1 MTRGILLM
9 AWGKRG
15 YGFMAYNLA
24 TSIKHHSPGI
34 AIHLIAT
41 DHVLKEV
48 TDRTVF
54 DRIEFLSGDPSD
66 PGRYKAGIYDVMPF
80 DHTLFL
86 DVDALCLQPIEPLF
100 DRLIESGAYYA
111 TFINEVYD
119 ITSPNILPQMWWA
132 YRQDIWEHYGFDHTT
147 KFPATQSSIQYIRRC
162 DKTAE
167 MYRVFQDSFDN
178 PIPLNRLRNK
188 WGGGQPDELYLN
200 VALAKMGEWHHIG
213 DHAMYF
219 GNTAA
224 LRPHQVA
231 QSYTLLSLFGNRS
244 NIKPMYWDYYDNML
258 GKIQASRGF
267 RHAFKGHLL
276 KSDKIANQTSPRT
289 KVTPTSKVIK
299 PDAVKWSKQP
309 GRVALF
315 TSYFEQKFGDR
326 QRELRKVMEL
336 NIACPSIDVIYNLG
350 HPWENEKV
358 VNLPGYD
365 RPTYAQ
371 FIKEMQAVEADYYIL
386 ANSDIYFTSEI
397 EEIKSLQMDGKV
409 LCLSRYDVTSGGF
422 AKLFDYEWTQDTWIW
437 KGKPKTLQNVD
448 FTMGLPACDNRM
460 AYEIAQAGLKPVNP
474 SKDIKT
480 YHLHLTNKRSY
491 TERNRLAG
499 PTMPLV
505 PSTAENMRK
514 KSCLI
519 KQPGKVG
526 DIICVLPIAKWY
538 SDLGYDVSWQCPKQ
552 YHSLFDYVDYVK
564 PIEAGLGRFDKV
576 IDLAFGIDTKSG
588 NHGVWMRKRR
598 MIDSFVSLKYEIAG
612 VPLDRLRTLEYKRNE
627 KAEMDLFDYF
637 GCGDGDP
644 YDVIHSNSDYGSPAE
659 VLSTNKVIE
668 FAPVGSFS
676 IFDWRKVLEHA
687 NSIHCID
694 SSLANFVDSIDT
706 DAQLHYYI
714 TDKVPF
720 KGDRTILTKN
730 WQRYDMARV

>member
-1 MTRGILLM
+1 M
-9 AWGKRG
+9 AH
-15 YGFMAYNLA
+15 NLA
-24 TSIKHHSPGI
+24 VSIKHHSPGI
-34 AIHLIAT
+34 PIHLIAT
-41 DHVLKEV
+41 ERSLKEV
-48 TDRTVF
+48 TDRSMF
-54 DRIEFLSGDPSD
+54 DSIELLDDDPSD
-66 PGRYKAGIYDVMPF
+66 PGKFKAGIYDLMPF
-80 DHTLFL
+80 DATLFL
-86 DVDALCLQPIEPLF
+86 DVDGLCLQPVEPMF
-100 DRLIESGAYYA
+100 DRLIDSGAYYA

-119 ITSPNILPQMWWA
+119 INSPNILPQMWWA
-132 YRQDIWEHYGFDHTT
+132 YRQDIWEHCGFDHST
-147 KFPATQSSIQYIRRC
+147 KFPATQSSIQFIRRS

-167 MYRVFQDSFDN
+167 MYTHFKEAFDN
-178 PIPLNRLRNK
+178 PIPLERLRNK

-200 VALAKMGEWHHIG
+200 IALARMGEWHHIG
-213 DHAMYF
+213 ESSMYF

-224 LRPHQVA
+224 KRPHEIA
-231 QSYTLLSLFGNRS
+231 QDYTFLSLFGNRS
-244 NIKPMYWDYYDNML
+244 NIKPMYWDYYDRILM
-258 GKIQASRGF
+258 KIQASRGQ
-267 RHAFKGHLL
+267 RHNFKGHILR
-276 KSDKIANQTSPRT
+276 SDKIANISSPKTR
-289 KVTPTSKVIK
+289 VAVPTIARIES
-299 PDAVKWSKQP
+299 VKRAKLP
-309 GRVALF
+309 GKVALF
-315 TSYFEQKFGDR
+315 TSYFEQQYGDR
-326 QRELRKVMEL
+326 QRELRRVMEL
-336 NIACPSIDVIYNLG
+336 NIACDSIDVIYNLG
-350 HPWENEKV
+350 KAWEHPKV
-358 VNLPGYD
+358 INVEGYD
-365 RPTYAQ
+365 RPTYTE
-371 FIKEMQAVEADYYIL
+371 FISFMQTVEADWYIL
-386 ANSDIYFTSEI
+386 TNSDIYFTSEI
-397 EEIKSLQMDGKV
+397 EDIKSLNMDGKV
-409 LCLSRYDVTSGGF
+409 LCLSRWDVLHNGN

-437 KGKPKTLQNVD
+437 KGAPKSLKNVD
-448 FTMGLPACDNRM
+448 FTMGLPACDNRL
-460 AYEIAQAGLKPVNP
+460 AYEIAELGLKPINP
-474 SKDIKT
+474 SKEIKT
-480 YHLHLTNKRSY
+480 YHLHLSNKRSY
-491 TERNRLAG
+491 KERDRLPG
-499 PTMPLV
+499 PTLPVAPTKADLY
-505 PSTAENMRK
+505 K
-514 KSCLI
+514 KKRLLI

-538 SDLGYDVSWQCPKQ
+538 YDLGYDVSWQCPKQ

>member
-1 MTRGILLM
+1 M

-258 GKIQASRGF
+258 GKIQSSRGF
-267 RHAFKGHLL
+267 RHSFKGHLL

-289 KVTPTSKVIK
+289 KVTPISKVIK
-299 PDAVKWSKQP
+299 PDGVKWSKQP

-336 NIACPSIDVIYNLG
+336 NIACQSIDLIYNLG

-409 LCLSRYDVTSGGF
+409 LCLSRYDITSGGF

-460 AYEIAQAGLKPVNP
+460 AYEIAQAGLKPINP

-505 PSTAENMRK
+505 PTTAENMRK

-538 SDLGYDVSWQCPKQ
+538 YDLGYDVSWQCPKQ

-676 IFDWRKVLEHA
+676 IFDWRKVLKHA

>member
-34 AIHLIAT
+34 SIHLIAT

-48 TDRTVF
+48 TDRSVF
-54 DRIEFLSGDPSD
+54 DNIELLSGDPSD

-100 DRLIESGAYYA
+100 DKLIESDAYYA

-132 YRQDIWEHYGFDHTT
+132 YRTDIWEHYDFDHTT
-147 KFPATQSSIQYIRRC
+147 RFPATQSSIQYIRRC

-167 MYRVFQDSFDN
+167 MYRLFQESFDN
-178 PIPLNRLRNK
+178 PIPLDRLRNK

-289 KVTPTSKVIK
+289 RVLAPSRIIK
-299 PDAVKWSKQP
+299 PDSIKYDKRP
-309 GRVALF
+309 GKVALF
-315 TSYFEQKFGDR
+315 TSYFEQPNGER

-350 HPWENEKV
+350 HFYENDKV

-386 ANSDIYFTSEI
+386 ANSDIYLTSEI

-409 LCLSRYDVTSGGF
+409 LCLSRYDLLHSGM

-448 FTMGLPACDNRM
+448 FTMGLPACDNRL

-480 YHLHLTNKRSY
+480 YHIHLSNKRTY

-499 PTMPLV
+499 PTMPL
-505 PSTAENMRK
+505 PCITADLMRNK
-514 KSCLI
+514 TCLI
-519 KQPGKVG
+519 IQPGKVG

-538 SDLGYDVSWQCPKQ
+538 ADRGFEVYWQCPKQ
-552 YHSLFDYVDYVK
+552 YHELFSYVDYVT
-564 PIEAGLGRFDKV
+564 PIETVNGRYDKT
-576 IDLAFGIDTKSG
+576 IDLAFGINARSQ
-588 NHGVWMRKRR
+588 NHGIWMRKRR

-612 VPLDRLRTLEYKRNE
+612 VPLSEVRNLQYKRNE
-627 KAEMDLFDYF
+627 EAESILMDYLGVRD
-637 GCGDGDP
+637 CGP
-644 YDVIHSNSDYGSPAE
+644 YDVIHSSSDYGSPAQI
-659 VLSTNKVIE
+659 LSSNKAIRFE
-668 FAPVGSFS
+668 PVDVFT
-676 IFDWRKVLEHA
+676 IFDWRKVLEGA
-687 NSIHCID
+687 SSIHCID
-694 SSLANFVDSIDT
+694 SSLANFVDAIDT
-706 DAQLHYYI
+706 DAELHYYI

-730 WQRYDMARV
+730 WKRYDMARI

>member
-167 MYRVFQDSFDN
+167 MYRLFQDSFDN

-258 GKIQASRGF
+258 GKIQSSRGF

-289 KVTPTSKVIK
+289 KVTPISKVIK

-350 HPWENEKV
+350 HPWDNEKV

-460 AYEIAQAGLKPVNP
+460 AYEIAQAGLKPINP

-505 PSTAENMRK
+505 PTTAENMRK

-538 SDLGYDVSWQCPKQ
+538 YDLGYDVSWQCPKQ